1 MCLGGSSLQM
11 TMTSA
16 LGGTKSLGQGRG
28 DFLPQLQRCLKW
40 YGDDGGG
47 GDYSMTSY
55 LLLP

>member
-1 MCLGGSSLQM
+1 M

-40 YGDDGGG
+40 YGGGG
-47 GDYSMTSY
+47 NGDYSMTSY
-55 LLLP
+55 LLP

>member
-1 MCLGGSSLQM
+1 M
-11 TMTSA
+11 TMILA

-40 YGDDGGG
+40 YGGN

-55 LLLP
+55 LLP